1 MKQLEFILDENIS
14 PLVKDYFIKKGFK
27 CETVRELMKGELD
40 SVIAE
45 YALKNNKVIIT
56 LDKDFGKIFSD
67 MGISVILLRLKRA
80 LPQKIIY
87 YLENFFL
94 IKSDFKEEELP
105 RLFVITEKKIRE
117 RE

>member
-1 MKQLEFILDENIS
+1 
-14 PLVKDYFIKKGFK
+14 
-27 CETVRELMKGELD
+27 
-40 SVIAE
+40 
-45 YALKNNKVIIT
+45 
-56 LDKDFGKIFSD
+56 

-87 YLENFFL
+87 YLENSFL